1 LIREQRMS
9 RDTSTERISP
19 TAYATGYMW
28 YRLGMSHEALAT
40 PQGKRLDAAF
50 GVLMGVVKRVS
61 GTSFDALMIARH
73 KGIDARLARAIDEGR
88 VGQVIEVAAGLSPR
102 GINFAKRY
110 GSKITYI
117 ETDLP
122 AMAAT
127 KRKLLEKAGLLNT
140 HHRVVELDALT
151 DRGPKALAAIA
162 KTLDPEVGTAIITEG
177 LMSYL
182 DADTARDVWRRFART
197 LKKFPH
203 GLYLS
208 DSYIRRENSGV
219 SAKAF
224 GAVLGRFVKGRIHI
238 HFDSAAQAVQALR
251 SAGFRAVAVHEPRE
265 IPETRE
271 ISAVKGAERVRVL
284 EAST

>member
-1 LIREQRMS
+1 LNSEQRMS
-9 RDTSTERISP
+9 GDTSTERISP

-28 YRLGMSHEALAT
+28 YRLGMSHKALAT

-73 KGIDARLARAIDEGR
+73 KGIDARLTRAIDAGR
-88 VGQVIEVAAGLSPR
+88 IGQVIEVAAGLSPR

-110 GSKITYI
+110 GDKITYI

-127 KRKLLEKAGLLNT
+127 KRKLLQKAGLLSE
-140 HHRVVELDALT
+140 HHRVVELDALA
-151 DRGPKALAAIA
+151 DRGAMSLAAIA
-162 KTLDPEVGTAIITEG
+162 KTLDPKIGTAIITEG

-182 DADTARDVWRRFART
+182 EADTARGVWRRFART

-203 GLYLS
+203 GLYLA
-208 DSYIRRENSGV
+208 DSYIRRDNVGV

-224 GAVLGRFVKGRIHI
+224 GAVLGRFVKGKIHI
-238 HFDSAAQAVQALR
+238 HFESAAQTIRTLR
-251 SAGFRAVAVHEPRE
+251 AAGFRTVAVHEPHE

-271 ISAVKGAERVRVL
+271 IAAVKGAERVRIL